1 MSRTKVIG
9 KGSLVDPLS
18 GQVVETITILPAN
31 EDREPYTKVFKLF
44 ASKVLEDL
52 GSMNV
57 EAKILLW
64 MLSQRVMMPMQ
75 ASGFIDCPQ
84 EMLGYALG
92 VTREAV
98 NRAMKRL
105 KEKGYIEQR
114 RPKSLVWRIKPE
126 LCYRGSLA
134 NYWKNVQVDPDG
146 AVDVWCPWS
155 QEDFARMKNGE
166 RPLFD
171 MTDTEIENHPEAI

>member
-1 MSRTKVIG
+1 MSKSANIG
-9 KGSLVDPLS
+9 E
-18 GQVVETITILPAN
+18 VVQTVTLLPR
-31 EDREPYTKVFKLF
+31 EDHDRNYTKVFSLF

-64 MLSQRVMMPMQ
+64 MLSQRAMMPLQ
-75 ASGFIDCPQ
+75 GSGYIDCPQ

-98 NRAMKRL
+98 NRGMKKL

-114 RPKSLVWRIKPE
+114 RAKSPTWRIVPE
-126 LCYRGSLA
+126 LCYRGSLT
-134 NYWKNVQVDPDG
+134 NYWKNLAPTKPEDS
-146 AVDVWCPWS
+146 VDVWCPWS
-155 QEDFARMKNGE
+155 QQDYAKMKAGE
-166 RPLFD
+166 QPLPGL
-171 MTDTEIENHPEAI
+171 EEAPTRKAI